1 MPRYG
6 FIHDKLDI
14 KFLVLYLTAR
24 LAGPVDFATLTEL
37 TMCDAGVD
45 YFEFAEAVSELVK
58 TGHLTLEEDRYAITD
73 KGRKNGAICESSLP
87 YSIRV
92 KCDRNVAKLNSR
104 LRRDAQ
110 VRSERVPRGDG
121 TFTLVMALDDEH
133 GNLLT
138 IEMLD
143 ATEQQCDR
151 LSEQFKA
158 HPEQIYNG
166 VLDVLLTDFDG
177 KEQS

>member
-1 MPRYG
+1 MAPSVR
-6 FIHDKLDI
+6 
-14 KFLVLYLTAR
+14 A
-24 LAGPVDFATLTEL
+24 A
-37 TMCDAGVD
+37 
-45 YFEFAEAVSELVK
+45 
-58 TGHLTLEEDRYAITD
+58 
-73 KGRKNGAICESSLP
+73 
-87 YSIRV
+87 SIRV
-92 KCDRNVAKLNSR
+92 KCDKNVAKLNSR

-110 VRSERVPRGDG
+110 VRSERIPRGDG

-138 IEMLD
+138 IEMLA

-151 LSEQFKA
+151 LAEQFKS

>member
-1 MPRYG
+1 MARVG

-14 KFLVLYLTAR
+14 KFLIRYIMSRVAAPIDMPT
-24 LAGPVDFATLTEL
+24 LADL
-37 TMCDAGVD
+37 TMCDEGVD
-45 YFEFAEAVSELVK
+45 YFDFAEAAAELVS
-58 TGHLTLEEDRYAITD
+58 TEHLLLEDERYSITE

-87 YSIRV
+87 YSVRV
-92 KCDRNVAKLNSR
+92 KCDKNVTKLNSR

-110 VRSERVPRGDG
+110 VRSERIPRNDG
-121 TFTLVMALDDEH
+121 TFTLRLALDDEH

-138 IEMLD
+138 VDMLA

-166 VLDVLLTDFDG
+166 ILDVLLTDYEE
-177 KEQS
+177 KE